1 MTSYWVALTLADA
14 VDRLWAS
21 TTIAVPQPW
30 AKCEVGL
37 LAEPAGLFLWAEPQP
52 TAAPLRFKPE

>member
-30 AKCEVGL
+30 AKLGSLQSPQGSSCGL
-37 LAEPAGLFLWAEPQP
+37 SLSPQQ
-52 TAAPLRFKPE
+52 LH